1 MIVSMPLEWRAK
13 SNANTG
19 APLLTE
25 EHAAPGSN
33 SDWSM
38 VNAIADTISEM
49 GLNGKKLSM
58 KQLRYINDC
67 ILQGKTVTLAD
78 VMSV

>member
-1 MIVSMPLEWRAK
+1 MSKQTDAK
-13 SNANTG
+13 
-19 APLLTE
+19 
-25 EHAAPGSN
+25 AAPGGD
-33 SDWSM
+33 SDWSLTK
-38 VNAIADTISEM
+38 AIADTISEM

-58 KQLRYINDC
+58 KQLRYIKDC

>member
-1 MIVSMPLEWRAK
+1 MIASMPVEWRAK

-25 EHAAPGSN
+25 EHAAPGGD
-33 SDWSM
+33 SDWSLAS
-38 VNAIADTISEM
+38 AIADKVSDM

-58 KQLRYINDC
+58 KQLRYSKYC

-78 VMSV
+78 VMGV

>member
-1 MIVSMPLEWRAK
+1 MIVSMPIEWQAK

-19 APLLTE
+19 AQSMTE
-25 EHAAPGSN
+25 EHAAQDGA
-33 SDWSM
+33 SDWSLA
-38 VNAIADTISEM
+38 NAIADKVAEM
-49 GLNGKKLSM
+49 GLKGNKLSM
-58 KQLRYINDC
+58 KQLRYIKDC

>member
-1 MIVSMPLEWRAK
+1 MPVEWRAK

-19 APLLTE
+19 VPLLTE
-25 EHAAPGSN
+25 EHDAPGDD
-33 SDWSM
+33 SDWSLI
-38 VNAIADTISEM
+38 NAIADTISEM

-58 KQLRYINDC
+58 TQLSYIKDC

>member
-1 MIVSMPLEWRAK
+1 MIASMPVEWRAK

-25 EHAAPGSN
+25 EHAAPGGD
-33 SDWSM
+33 SDWSLAN
-38 VNAIADTISEM
+38 VIADTISEM
-49 GLNGKKLSM
+49 VLNGKKLSM
-58 KQLRYINDC
+58 KQLRYIKDC